1 MSSGYESE
9 GRIDASKDD
18 LQGPFEFL
26 RDNDFVQTG
35 YRMALTAKET
45 FMRYFSILFFFDIL

>member
-26 RDNDFVQTG
+26 RDNDFVHTG

-45 FMRYFSILFFFDIL
+45 FMRYFSILLFT